1 MLANR
6 ERASKMCAWETTVS
20 GYKYIL
26 VNRYTHHSSMTTVSN
41 KISLQS
47 KNLRISYA
55 KTTVFS
61 CQILLHHYIRI
72 ALTIILQNYPHS
84 KSMIYPSNIHF
95 LMDCSPNEPMSQCC
109 HTSTETVR
117 FIWDGEPRTATST
130 FTQLLNSESFN
141 VVLCPQDSHLDL
153 TDRVSMLLYIHGT
166 ATLTFTE
173 L

>member
-1 MLANR
+1 MQLLTQLMLANR

-117 FIWDGEPRTATST
+117 FIWDGEPRTGSPGRGA
-130 FTQLLNSESFN
+130 
-141 VVLCPQDSHLDL
+141 QDGHLDFHTAPEL
-153 TDRVSMLLYIHGT
+153 WEFQCCFMSTGQPPWLDR
-166 ATLTFTE
+166 
-173 L
+173 